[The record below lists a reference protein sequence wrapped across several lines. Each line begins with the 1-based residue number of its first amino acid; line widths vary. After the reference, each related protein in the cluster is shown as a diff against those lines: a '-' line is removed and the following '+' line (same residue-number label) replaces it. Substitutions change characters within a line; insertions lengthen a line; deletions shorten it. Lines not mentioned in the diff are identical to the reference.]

1 MNLLDRRLL
10 FVTGKGGVGK
20 TSVASSLALLAS
32 SQGKRTL
39 LCDVD
44 AKGDVAAAFEAGPIG
59 FAPVEVAPNLFAMAM
74 DTEESL
80 KEYLRLHL
88 RLPLVSRVG
97 PLARSFDF
105 VASAAPG
112 VREILVIGKLA
123 YEVRENHYDLV
134 VVDAPATGHVVG
146 QLAAPSAIHDLV
158 RVGLVRDQTTWMLE
172 ILRDPA
178 ITGTV
183 IVAVPEEMPV
193 TETIELS
200 ERLQAETDVDL
211 AAVVM
216 NRVLPELFGD
226 REEAVFAKML
236 GSDPQ
241 QHLQSVAGS
250 AARRVFEGADLA
262 VRLRRSRAAHITR
275 LREHL
280 DSETPMIFVPETFSR
295 AQGIRA
301 TRMIADAIGEEL

>member
-1 MNLLDRRLL
+1 
-10 FVTGKGGVGK
+10 
-20 TSVASSLALLAS
+20 
-32 SQGKRTL
+32 
-39 LCDVD
+39 
-44 AKGDVAAAFEAGPIG
+44 
-59 FAPVEVAPNLFAMAM
+59 
-74 DTEESL
+74 
-80 KEYLRLHL
+80 
-88 RLPLVSRVG
+88 
-97 PLARSFDF
+97 
-105 VASAAPG
+105 
-112 VREILVIGKLA
+112 
-123 YEVRENHYDLV
+123 
-134 VVDAPATGHVVG
+134 
-146 QLAAPSAIHDLV
+146 
-158 RVGLVRDQTTWMLE
+158 MLE

-183 IVAVPEEMPV
+183 IVTVPDEMPV

-280 DSETPMIFVPETFSR
+280 DSETLMIFVPETFSR